1 MSSSSTLSP
10 SVVPVKRVRSPNV
23 PIAGAWS
30 RVFEDQRCVACPT
43 RLAAVLTLGV
53 SADVRETH
61 KVVIKHIQSARNV
74 PGLHD
79 ATVVLVLESNLA

>member
-1 MSSSSTLSP
+1 M
-10 SVVPVKRVRSPNV
+10 
-23 PIAGAWS
+23 
-30 RVFEDQRCVACPT
+30 ACPT

-53 SADVRETH
+53 STDVRETH